1 MMIYHFYHTSIF
13 LLVFYLN
20 LVVFFLYLRDNI
32 ENKVKLKR

>member
-1 MMIYHFYHTSIF
+1 MMIYHFYHASIF

>member
-20 LVVFFLYLRDNI
+20 SVVFFLYLRDNI